1 MELTVDGRR
10 VFAVTGGRPLDR
22 ALPSVVF
29 LHGNAM
35 DHTAW
40 ALLTRYF
47 AHHGRNALAVDLPGH
62 GRSEGPLLPSIPA
75 LADWVMRVLDAA
87 GLDKAALV
95 GHSMGGLIALDAAA
109 RYADRVWAL
118 GLLAVAVP
126 MRVNPDYLALAAAN
140 DHRAVE
146 LMNDWAVSRR
156 SHIGGNRVPGLWLIG
171 ENTRLIERAARGVM
185 AADLRA
191 SNDYAV
197 GVAAARKVRCPVLL
211 LLGDADLM
219 TPLRATSAFAKEFQ
233 SAEVVV
239 LKDCGHMLMGERPDE
254 TLDALRE
261 LV

>member
-1 MELTVDGRR
+1 
-10 VFAVTGGRPLDR
+10 
-22 ALPSVVF
+22 
-29 LHGNAM
+29 
-35 DHTAW
+35 
-40 ALLTRYF
+40 
-47 AHHGRNALAVDLPGH
+47 
-62 GRSEGPLLPSIPA
+62 
-75 LADWVMRVLDAA
+75 
-87 GLDKAALV
+87 
-95 GHSMGGLIALDAAA
+95 
-109 RYADRVWAL
+109 
-118 GLLAVAVP
+118 
-126 MRVNPDYLALAAAN
+126 
-140 DHRAVE
+140 
-146 LMNDWAVSRR
+146 
-156 SHIGGNRVPGLWLIG
+156 
-171 ENTRLIERAARGVM
+171 M